1 MRRSVNELD
10 TDVLVVGSGIAGLS
24 VALHA
29 AQFARVLVVTKREG
43 HESNTNYAQGGIA
56 AALGEDDSLELH
68 ERDTLACGSGICD
81 PDAVRVLVEEGPGE
95 IAHLVSLGV
104 RFDRDPV
111 LPGAL
116 ALGREGG
123 HSRRRIVHS
132 KDRTGRAIETVLLKL
147 AQGHPKISI

>member
-56 AALGEDDSLELH
+56 AVMSRSDSFEDH
-68 ERDTLACGSGICD
+68 VQDTLRAGAGLCHE
-81 PDAVRVLVEEGPGE
+81 PVVRMAVQDSC
-95 IAHLVSLGV
+95 A
-104 RFDRDPV
+104 
-111 LPGAL
+111 
-116 ALGREGG
+116 
-123 HSRRRIVHS
+123 
-132 KDRTGRAIETVLLKL
+132 
-147 AQGHPKISI
+147 